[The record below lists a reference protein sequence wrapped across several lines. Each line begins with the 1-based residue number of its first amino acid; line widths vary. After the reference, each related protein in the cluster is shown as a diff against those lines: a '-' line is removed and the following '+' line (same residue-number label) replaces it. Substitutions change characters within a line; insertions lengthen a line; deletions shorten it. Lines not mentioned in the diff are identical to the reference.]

1 MESTCSQHAI
11 LHLFPTE
18 KAMFQTLILKAVPFP
33 YNTSHP
39 THLNPLLWSIAFVRS
54 VP

>member
-18 KAMFQTLILKAVPFP
+18 KAMFQTLILKAVPLP
-33 YNTSHP
+33 YAIYP
-39 THLNPLLWSIAFVRS
+39 PAHLNPLV
-54 VP
+54 

>member
-18 KAMFQTLILKAVPFP
+18 KAMVQTLILKAIPFP
-33 YNTSHP
+33 YVIYRP
-39 THLNPLLWSIAFVRS
+39 AHLNPLL
-54 VP
+54 